1 MVCAVIDES
10 VLRRSVGGHEVR
22 IGQLKHMQ
30 HLAPLRSTTIQV
42 LPMACE
48 DHSAL
53 EGPFILLTPGG
64 GQQLAYLEVR
74 STNRLVTDAEEV
86 RIPAARY
93 GSIRGQ
99 ALSPHEP
106 LALIEELS
114 GER

>member
-1 MVCAVIDES
+1 M
-10 VLRRSVGGHEVR
+10 
-22 IGQLKHMQ
+22 
-30 HLAPLRSTTIQV
+30 QV

-106 LALIEELS
+106 LALIEELL

>member
-30 HLAPLRSTTIQV
+30 HLARLRSTTIQV

-74 STNRLVTDAEEV
+74 STSRAGHRRRRGTYSGRTV
-86 RIPAARY
+86 REHPRS
-93 GSIRGQ
+93 GTQ
-99 ALSPHEP
+99 SPRAP
-106 LALIEELS
+106 GAD
-114 GER
+114 